1 MDHGDALRIC
11 YPIAEDRLQPID
23 DTRNISFVRHVPRD
37 GREDTHSFRKID
49 LVRNCRVGDRGI
61 KFCAWSQG
69 GFELS
74 GDVAQASL

>member
-37 GREDTHSFRKID
+37 GREDTHSFRKIG
-49 LVRNCRVGDRGI
+49 LVRNCRVGDPGI